1 MDRKLFIAPALQF
14 VTTRAIAT
22 KLSPLRQQPFQ
33 LRAGNIKAL
42 GRQMPSRSSPITYRS
57 PRPSSLPLA
66 FALAACIFPID
77 TLSSLHFAVASLYVL
92 VILIS
97 ARDLRRRGIILTTI
111 VCATPIIVSY
121 LLTHGFSLDD
131 AAPLRSA
138 VSFVS
143 IAITL
148 VLVLQS
154 LSASERLAAVQR
166 ERTNLAR
173 FFSPTTVEQL
183 VEIDVPLSL
192 ARRQRAAVL
201 FADIVGFTMLPE
213 SLLSN

>member
-1 MDRKLFIAPALQF
+1 
-14 VTTRAIAT
+14 
-22 KLSPLRQQPFQ
+22 
-33 LRAGNIKAL
+33 
-42 GRQMPSRSSPITYRS
+42 
-57 PRPSSLPLA
+57 
-66 FALAACIFPID
+66 
-77 TLSSLHFAVASLYVL
+77 
-92 VILIS
+92 
-97 ARDLRRRGIILTTI
+97 
-111 VCATPIIVSY
+111 
-121 LLTHGFSLDD
+121 
-131 AAPLRSA
+131 
-138 VSFVS
+138 VS